1 MPNTIKKPVSIH
13 NRWKALQQ
21 EDEDIN
27 YDLTDTKG
35 PTENIKEEFEHA
47 GWKVVQKK
55 SQSNKSESNRKGGK
69 ESSKSENNRSGT
81 TQIYGKFGKSSLHS
95 LTAEEEESEE
105 PILGAVEHWKAPSGD
120 WTCIKTVVD
129 SGAVDSVAPLTM
141 APAAE
146 VKSSPGCQRGQ
157 HYLSASGD
165 RLANMG
171 QQTLRVATDDG
182 EERQV
187 TFQVAEVSR
196 PLTSV
201 AKICD
206 QGNRVVFGS
215 QGGYIMSLKTGKVTP
230 FQRESGVYALNLWMK
245 GDSPAGFSRPGNQA

>member
-1 MPNTIKKPVSIH
+1 MNNPWGSWWNNAAPAASGLNWIDGPPGMEQPAWGGEQWGDTSFFSLQPEVPNIIKKPVSLH

-35 PTENIKEEFEHA
+35 PTGNIKEEFEQA

-55 SQSNKSESNRKGGK
+55 SQSTLHGCLNLPKTNGSGRKGGK
-69 ESSKSENNRSGT
+69 ESSKSESNRSGSM
-81 TQIYGKFGKSSLHS
+81 TQIYGKYGKSDLHS
-95 LTAEEEESEE
+95 LTAEEEESVE

-146 VKSSPGCQRGQ
+146 VKSSPG
-157 HYLSASGD
+157 
-165 RLANMG
+165 
-171 QQTLRVATDDG
+171 
-182 EERQV
+182 
-187 TFQVAEVSR
+187 
-196 PLTSV
+196 
-201 AKICD
+201 
-206 QGNRVVFGS
+206 
-215 QGGYIMSLKTGKVTP
+215 
-230 FQRESGVYALNLWMK
+230 
-245 GDSPAGFSRPGNQA
+245 